1 MATAVGIGHP
11 PVARA
16 IDPSTTRLAVT
27 SRVYL
32 DLASEGESIG
42 RLDVELF
49 GEAAPRAA
57 ENFYELCAR
66 EKYAG
71 SQIYKVV
78 SPYNIQGGDIAGSG
92 DKCVKEKS
100 CVSAFG
106 GPFQPEG
113 YEIEHSVSGLL
124 SFSRGLGGEID
135 SRFVITLADDAR
147 WADGRYEAFGRV
159 SSSSA
164 DVLKKIEGVTVKP
177 PTNRPE
183 KPIMITGCGV
193 SR

>member
-1 MATAVGIGHP
+1 MTP
-11 PVARA
+11 LSSRR
-16 IDPSTTRLAVT
+16 STLRNPQ
-27 SRVYL
+27 
-32 DLASEGESIG
+32 
-42 RLDVELF
+42 LF

-113 YEIEHSVSGLL
+113 YEIEHSVSGHGRYCARAPTPTSFWYEKKLL
-124 SFSRGLGGEID
+124 PAHALLAPACRPAELLARSRG
-135 SRFVITLADDAR
+135 
-147 WADGRYEAFGRV
+147 
-159 SSSSA
+159 
-164 DVLKKIEGVTVKP
+164 
-177 PTNRPE
+177 
-183 KPIMITGCGV
+183 
-193 SR
+193 

>member
-1 MATAVGIGHP
+1 
-11 PVARA
+11 
-16 IDPSTTRLAVT
+16 
-27 SRVYL
+27 
-32 DLASEGESIG
+32 
-42 RLDVELF
+42 
-49 GEAAPRAA
+49 
-57 ENFYELCAR
+57 
-66 EKYAG
+66 
-71 SQIYKVV
+71 
-78 SPYNIQGGDIAGSG
+78 
-92 DKCVKEKS
+92 
-100 CVSAFG
+100 VSAFG

-113 YEIEHSVSGLL
+113 YEIEHSVSGHGRYCARAPTPTSFWYEKSFRPLTRSSPPHAGLL